1 MVWGTGTA
9 RAARCAVGLSP
20 FPLVKWEVRY
30 LNLPAVQNQPSPLI
44 LTFGPADPVGALGIQ
59 SDVAVFAMHG
69 CHALSV
75 VTGLLVADSARVD
88 DLQPVDHA
96 LVVHQAR
103 MLLEDMPIA
112 AIKVGAMA
120 SLEQVAAIAEIVS
133 DYADVPL
140 VLDPFTSALPD
151 WGVRD
156 DDLLTLLHQ
165 LLVPQAS
172 VLMLSQPELARF
184 ADCWRDPGT
193 DAALPADVA
202 ELAALGCG
210 HVLVTGVGGG
220 DGARTDNLYDRDGQ
234 VAGLPWRQ
242 HLPGPFVG
250 AGTTLSAALA
260 AGMAR
265 SATAADALAAARGYV
280 DGALAN
286 ACRFGMG
293 RLIPN
298 KLFRAP
304 GGAC

>member
-1 MVWGTGTA
+1 M
-9 RAARCAVGLSP
+9 
-20 FPLVKWEVRY
+20 
-30 LNLPAVQNQPSPLI
+30 QNQTSPLI
-44 LTFGPADPVGALGIQ
+44 LTFGPADPTGALGIQ

-75 VTGLLVADSARVD
+75 VTGLLVSDSARVD
-88 DLQPVDHA
+88 DMQPVDHA
-96 LVVHQAR
+96 LVVQQAR

-112 AIKVGAMA
+112 AIKVGAIA
-120 SLEQVAAIAEIVS
+120 TLEQLVAIAEIVS

-140 VLDPFTSALPD
+140 VLDPFTTALPD
-151 WGVRD
+151 CGIRD
-156 DDLLTLLHQ
+156 EDLQTLMHQ
-165 LLVPQAS
+165 LLVPQVS

-184 ADCWRDPGT
+184 AECWREPGT
-193 DAALPADVA
+193 EATLEQDVA
-202 ELAALGCG
+202 ELTASGCG

-220 DGARTDNLYDRDGQ
+220 DGSRSDNLYDGDGL
-234 VAGLPWRQ
+234 AASLPWRQ

-260 AGMAR
+260 AGLAR
-265 SATAADALAAARGYV
+265 GAPAAAAF
-280 DGALAN
+280 GAAQDYTGNALLH

-304 GGAC
+304 GGTC